1 MISLVDIKNILHD
14 PSPGSTEKLA
24 QDASR
29 LTRQYFGRTITLYA
43 PLYLSNFCSSHCTY
57 CGFHSHNRIK
67 RFKLT
72 AEQMHQEMSFLAK
85 QGIENVLLLTGE
97 SYQATPL
104 DYLKEAAT
112 IAKMHF
118 SNISLEVHPMDEEE
132 YRELFAHGVDGITV
146 YQETYNRKHYK
157 EVHISGKKADYD
169 YRLGTPERAAKGGI
183 RHISLG
189 ILLGLADTAEDLH
202 ALYQHLRWMER
213 HYPGVEYSVSFPRLR
228 AIKGTDFASAPQGAF
243 GRKEPAGYC
252 DVDDITLVKII
263 CLTRIQFPRI
273 GINLSTREDAGL
285 RDHAL
290 EFGITRISAGSNTSV
305 GGYTVTAAEKQ
316 DPQFDI
322 KDHRSVKDVIAI
334 LKKRNFDPVLTD
346 WRSIGNEID

>member
-14 PSPGSTEKLA
+14 PSPESTEQLA
-24 QDASR
+24 QNASR

-104 DYLKEAAT
+104 SYLKEAAG
-112 IAKMHF
+112 IAKTYF
-118 SNISLEVHPMDEEE
+118 SNISMEVHPMDEDE
-132 YRELFAHGVDGITV
+132 YRELFASGVDGITV
-146 YQETYNRKHYK
+146 YQETYNRKRYK
-157 EVHISGKKADYD
+157 EVHVSGKKADYD
-169 YRLGTPERAAKGGI
+169 YRLATPERAAKGGI

-189 ILLGLADTAEDLH
+189 ILLGLADPAEDLH
-202 ALYQHLRWMER
+202 ALYQHLYWMER
-213 HYPGVEYSVSFPRLR
+213 HFPGVEYSVSFPRLR
-228 AIKGTDFASAPQGAF
+228 AIKGTDFA
-243 GRKEPAGYC
+243 YC

-263 CLTRIQFPRI
+263 CLTRIQFPRV
-273 GINLSTREDAGL
+273 GINLSTREDADL
-285 RDHAL
+285 RDHML
-290 EFGITRISAGSNTSV
+290 ELGITRMSAGSNTSV

-322 KDHRSVKDVIAI
+322 KDQRCVKDIIAI

-346 WRSIGNEID
+346 WRHIKNEAL

>member
-14 PSPGSTEKLA
+14 PNPGSTEQLA
-24 QDASR
+24 QNASR

-72 AEQMHQEMSFLAK
+72 ADQMHQEMSFLAK

-104 DYLKEAAT
+104 SYLKEAAGV
-112 IAKMHF
+112 AKTHF
-118 SNISLEVHPMDEEE
+118 SNISMEVHPMDEEE
-132 YRELFAHGVDGITV
+132 YRELFASGVDGITV
-146 YQETYNRKHYK
+146 YQETYNRKRYK

-169 YRLGTPERAAKGGI
+169 YRLATPERAAKGSM

-189 ILLGLADTAEDLH
+189 ILLGLADPAEDLH
-202 ALYQHLRWMER
+202 SLYQHLYWMER
-213 HYPGVEYSVSFPRLR
+213 HFPGVEYSVSFPRLR
-228 AIKGTDFASAPQGAF
+228 AIKGTDFA
-243 GRKEPAGYC
+243 YC

-285 RDHAL
+285 RDHVL
-290 EFGITRISAGSNTSV
+290 ELGITRMSAGSNTSV

-322 KDHRSVKDVIAI
+322 KDHRGVKDIIAI
-334 LKKRNFDPVLTD
+334 LKKRNFDPVFTD
-346 WRSIGNEID
+346 WRRIDN